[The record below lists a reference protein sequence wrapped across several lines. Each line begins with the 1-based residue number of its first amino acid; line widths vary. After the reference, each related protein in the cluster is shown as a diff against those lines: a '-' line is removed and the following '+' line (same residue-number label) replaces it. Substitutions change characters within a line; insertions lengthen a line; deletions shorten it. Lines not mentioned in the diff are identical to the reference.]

1 MEPWRKMKKGEK
13 YEKPYLNEVI
23 FRINFSNIPELSES
37 NKEAAK
43 DFREKIS
50 KEFPNLT
57 IKRHHELNI
66 GIDVETGE
74 PTKITPDGTYIWV
87 FKNRLHNKSVEL
99 TSKSLILH
107 YKKGAYT
114 HFRYFL
120 DDIILLTDAIKGYDP
135 KDISFL
141 GLRYINQID
150 GKSIPEL
157 KERIEPKYF
166 SSYIMDLDEDEEF
179 IQILNRL
186 SIKKGEYILNFQ
198 YGLFNAAYPN
208 PNFDKDFILDLDCT
222 TKKVKEID
230 DVVDELKQMNSFIWF
245 KYNAAIT
252 DVLREEMNKGEES
265 HE

>member
-1 MEPWRKMKKGEK
+1 MKKGEK

-23 FRINFSNIPELSES
+23 FRINFANIPKLSEN

-43 DFREKIS
+43 DFHEKIS
-50 KEFPNLT
+50 KEFPNLI
-57 IKRHHELNI
+57 IKRNHEFNI
-66 GIDVETGE
+66 GIDVDTGK
-74 PTKITPDGTYIWV
+74 PTQITQDGTYIWV

-120 DDIILLTDAIKGYDP
+120 DDVILLTDAIKGYDP

-150 GKSIPEL
+150 GKSISEL

-166 SSYIMDLDEDEEF
+166 SSYIMELDEDEEF

-186 SIKKGEYILNFQ
+186 SIKKGDYILNFQ

-230 DVVDELKQMNSFIWF
+230 EVVDELKQMNSLVWF
-245 KYNAAIT
+245 KFDEAIT
-252 DVLREEMNKGEES
+252 DVLRDEMNKEDS

>member
-23 FRINFSNIPELSES
+23 FRINFANIPKLSEN

-43 DFREKIS
+43 KFHEDIS
-50 KEFPNLT
+50 KEFPNII
-57 IKRHHELNI
+57 IKRNHELNI
-66 GIDVETGE
+66 GIDKDTGE
-74 PTKITPDGTYIWV
+74 PKKITQDGSFLWIY
-87 FKNRLHNKSVEL
+87 KNRLHNKSVKL
-99 TSKSLILH
+99 TSNSLILH

-114 HFRYFL
+114 HFRHFL
-120 DDIILLTDAIKGYDP
+120 DDVALLIDAITGYGP
-135 KDISFL
+135 KDLSFL

-150 GKSIPEL
+150 GKTIDQL
-157 KERIEPKYF
+157 KECIEPKYF
-166 SSYIMDLDEDEEF
+166 SNYITELEEDEEF
-179 IQILNRL
+179 IQILNRV
-186 SIKKGEYILNFQ
+186 SIKRNEHILNFQ

-245 KYNAAIT
+245 KFEDAIT
-252 DVLREEMNKGEES
+252 NVLRHEMNDGGDLDE
-265 HE
+265 

>member
-1 MEPWRKMKKGEK
+1 MKKGEK
-13 YEKPYLNEVI
+13 YLNPYLNEVI
-23 FRINFSNIPELSES
+23 FRINFSNISKLSEN
-37 NKEAAK
+37 NKEAAN

-50 KEFPNLT
+50 KEFPNLI
-57 IKRHHELNI
+57 IKRNHEFNI
-66 GIDVETGE
+66 GIDVDTGK
-74 PTKITPDGTYIWV
+74 PSQITQDGTYIWV

-99 TSKSLILH
+99 TSKNLILH

-120 DDIILLTDAIKGYDP
+120 EDVILLINAINGYDP

-150 GKSIPEL
+150 GKTIPEL
-157 KERIEPKYF
+157 KERIQPKYF
-166 SSYIMDLDEDEEF
+166 SDYVMDLDEEEEF
-179 IQILNRL
+179 IQIMNKV
-186 SIKKGEYILNFQ
+186 SIKKKDYILNFQ

-230 DVVDELKQMNSFIWF
+230 EVADELKQMNSFIWF
-245 KYNAAIT
+245 KYDDAIT
-252 DVLREEMNKGEES
+252 EVLREEMKREDS